1 MAILSSMG
9 PASREKYIGWGEAA
23 CGLGL
28 LLGPL
33 MGAVL
38 YDIGGYVL
46 PFATFAGIYI
56 IIYPYISCVLCFG
69 IEK

>member
-46 PFATFAGIYI
+46 PFATFGKFYFYI
-56 IIYPYISCVLCFG
+56 F
-69 IEK
+69 